1 MSNFEVKSY
10 NHNNIMKRNK
20 VLSAALAALILT
32 SSCSTSYQAAG
43 GVTGAI
49 IGGQVGEAVGFL
61 TGHGPFRGENSALG
75 NLVGMGVG
83 AALGV
88 GVASQIERNEQA
100 ANTYNY
106 DAPFEDYQTGGG
118 AYRGVAPTTLTSISQ
133 LNYMDGNGD
142 GYLSKGETI
151 EIEGFITNTTR
162 EQLNNIVIYLSTDNN
177 KNCSISPS
185 LTTSLEPGQKI
196 RYTGRIHC
204 KKAKKNE
211 SISVRLNVA
220 YADKTTTS
228 NPLLIGMR

>member
-1 MSNFEVKSY
+1 
-10 NHNNIMKRNK
+10 MKRNK
-20 VLSAALAALILT
+20 VLSVALATLILI
-32 SSCSTSYQAAG
+32 SSCGTSYQAAG
-43 GVTGAI
+43 GVTGAM
-49 IGGQVGEAVGFL
+49 IGGQVGEAIGFL

-83 AALGV
+83 AVLGV
-88 GVASQIERNEQA
+88 GIASQIERNEQA
-100 ANTYNY
+100 ANTQTY

-118 AYRGVAPTTLTSISQ
+118 AYMGAAASVRTNISP
-133 LNYMDGNGD
+133 LNYMDGDGD

-185 LTTSLEPGQKI
+185 LTTSLEPGQRI

-204 KKAKKNE
+204 KKAKKNQ
-211 SISVRLNVA
+211 SVSVRLNVA
-220 YADKTTTS
+220 YADKTNTS
-228 NPLLIGMR
+228 NPLVIGMK